1 MVDKKKTETKKPKDQ
16 KELPGMPA
24 MTDLGKKAGEYVDV
38 TGKITSWY
46 DKLEVLKVELITL
59 FKKEKRSSITVDGI
73 TLSYA
78 HLEKDQIK
86 VKRPE
91 GRNE

>member
-1 MVDKKKTETKKPKDQ
+1 MVKKESPKKEKQ
-16 KELPGMPA
+16 KELPGMPQ
-24 MTDLGKKAGEYVDV
+24 MTDLGKKATEYVDV
-38 TGKITSWY
+38 TENIATWY

-59 FKKEKRSSITVDGI
+59 LKKEKRSSIKVDGI

>member
-1 MVDKKKTETKKPKDQ
+1 MVEKKKSPETKKQ
-16 KELPGMPA
+16 GELKGMPE

-38 TGKITSWY
+38 TGKITSWS

-59 FKKEKRSSITVDGI
+59 FKKEKRASITVDGI